1 MLPPKSDLKV
11 KLAFPDVCFAVQSS
25 KVEIIDYNFGTVCAP
40 CIIGAWVKEYT
51 QMKKSILILTADAG
65 YGHRS
70 AANALAQSFDL
81 QFGSACECH
90 IVNPVFQ
97 KSAPVFL
104 RDSQLN
110 YDRTVLNSPYF
121 YRLTYE
127 ASDSMEI
134 STLVHQTMGM
144 LLFKSMRELVSEC
157 RPDAVITTYHSY
169 EAAFDAVKAVQKMT
183 IPFFCVVTDLTNVHK
198 LWFRRTPDRLFVG
211 NDAIQS
217 EAVAC
222 GYPSEKITVSGI
234 PVNPAI
240 ARETRNKPEIRR
252 SLGWDENLPTLL
264 IIGSRRVQ
272 HLTEDLR
279 AIQSAGLPLQV
290 AVITGGDD
298 EQYQQLHQMN
308 WKMPVYLYPFVK
320 NVPEMM
326 MAADM
331 LASKAGG
338 LVIAEGLAC
347 GLPILLM
354 DALPGQ
360 EEGNV
365 DFVCRN
371 QAGVFA
377 PSPDQVAATLKDWLS
392 DDQRRIKEFAC
403 RAGQLGKPHAA
414 DQIARMIWEAAQV
427 QPQSYHQYPIHRGM
441 THER

>member
-1 MLPPKSDLKV
+1 
-11 KLAFPDVCFAVQSS
+11 
-25 KVEIIDYNFGTVCAP
+25 P
-40 CIIGAWVKEYT
+40 CIMDARMKEFS
-51 QMKKSILILTADAG
+51 QMKKRILILTADAG

-70 AANALAQSFDL
+70 AANALAQSFDM
-81 QFGSACECH
+81 QYGSACECR
-90 IVNPVFQ
+90 IVNPVFE

-104 RDSQLN
+104 RNSQLN
-110 YDRTVLNSPYF
+110 YDRTVMQSPGF
-121 YRLTYE
+121 YRFTYE

-134 STLVHQTMGM
+134 SALVHQTMGM
-144 LLFKSMRELVSEC
+144 LLYKSMREMVTDY

-169 EAAFDAVKAVQKMT
+169 EAAFDAVKASKKMKT
-183 IPFFCVVTDLTNVHK
+183 PFFCVVTDLTNVHK

-211 NDAIQS
+211 SDTIQKEAI
-217 EAVAC
+217 AC
-222 GYPSEKITVSGI
+222 GYPPEKITVSGI

-240 ARETRNKPEIRR
+240 AHETRSKPEIRR
-252 SLGWDENLPTLL
+252 SLGWDESLPTLL

-272 HLTEDLR
+272 HLAEDLR

-298 EQYQQLHQMN
+298 EQYQQLHQTS

-326 MAADM
+326 LAADM

-347 GLPILLM
+347 GLPILLI

-360 EEGNV
+360 EAGNV
-365 DFVCRN
+365 DFVCNNRVG
-371 QAGVFA
+371 QYVPA
-377 PSPDQVAATLKDWLS
+377 PDDLTNALQNWLAE
-392 DDQRRIKEFAC
+392 DQRRMKEFSS
-403 RAGQLGKPHAA
+403 RAGQFGKPHAA
-414 DQIARMIWEAAQV
+414 DQIARMIWEAAQL

-441 THER
+441 THE